1 VRYPFFSF
9 TIGIASMILIGCR
22 VDAQHAA
29 PPAAGGAASAE
40 SPGGTTGKVV
50 ETMNAA
56 GYTYVH
62 VDDGSK
68 KIWAAAP
75 QFAVAVGDKVAVPDG
90 MEMRDFHSKTL
101 ERTFDLVYF
110 VPAIQVVGGRTGEE
124 QVAAAHGSAGH
135 GAAGHGDAGHAAG
148 TTAAA
153 PALDLA
159 NIHKAEGGYTVAEL
173 FAKKADLAGK
183 EVVLRGR
190 VAKFTPQVMG
200 KNWMH
205 VRDGTGD
212 AGTNDVSVAT
222 TATAAVGNMV
232 LVRGKL
238 TTDKDLGF
246 GYHYDII
253 IEDATVA
260 VE

>member
-1 VRYPFFSF
+1 
-9 TIGIASMILIGCR
+9 MILIGYR

-29 PPAAGGAASAE
+29 PPAAGGAANAE

-50 ETMNAA
+50 ETMSAG
-56 GYTYVH
+56 GYTYVE
-62 VDDGSK
+62 VDDGTK

-90 MEMRDFHSKTL
+90 MEMRDFYSKTL

-110 VPAIQVVGGRTGEE
+110 VPAIQVVSGRPVEE
-124 QVAAAHGSAGH
+124 QVAAAHGAAGH
-135 GAAGHGDAGHAAG
+135 GAAGQSTAAHGAGM
-148 TTAAA
+148 TAAA
-153 PALDLA
+153 PALDLS
-159 NIHKAEGGYTVAEL
+159 NIHKAAGGYTVAEL

-183 EVVLRGR
+183 EVAVRGR

-205 VRDGTGD
+205 MRDGTGD
-212 AGTNDVSVAT
+212 AGTNDVTVAT

-246 GYHYDII
+246 GYRYDII